1 MPDQMRCRRCGKEVA
16 QAFAPEDICA
26 ECSSDSVRT
35 TASSGSDSNSI
46 TTSPGVSPDDFPD
59 RVGPYKILGRLGKGG
74 MGEVYLAE
82 QDKPIHRRVAL
93 KLIKLGMDTREVIAR
108 FESERQA
115 LALMSHPNIAKV
127 LDAGATEYGSP
138 YFVMEYVPGIP
149 IAEYCDKHLLTTRE
163 RLELFMQICQAV
175 QHAHQK
181 GIIHRDIKPS
191 NVLVSLQDGKPV
203 ARVIDFGVAKAISQ
217 RLTERTLFTEIGQ
230 IVGTP
235 EYMSPEQAEM
245 SGLDV
250 DTRTDIYSLGVMLY
264 ELLVGAL
271 PFNAQ
276 QLRRAGYDEIRRIIR
291 DQDPPTPTGRLL
303 SLGDAAATVAH
314 RRRTDL
320 SSLRREVLGDL
331 EWITMKAMEKDRT
344 RRYPSASELEA
355 DIRRHLNEEPVI
367 ASPPS
372 VVYRLRKLIKRR
384 RGIVAAAAA
393 VLLSLSI
400 GLVFSTILYFRSE
413 TARRLAEQQEQ
424 ISRRLLY
431 AAQMTLAQQAWNAEN
446 IQRVRQLL
454 DGLRPAPGREDLRGF
469 EWYYLWRLCHREIA
483 SVPQE
488 MPIISLA
495 FSPDGRYL
503 ATGAADGSVRL
514 WNPTNWQP
522 QQTFS
527 AHSGAV
533 TAIAFSPAGQLFAT
547 AGEDALVK
555 LWDPGKPQPVTSL
568 DARSDVIRTIAF
580 SPQGNQLATGGKDGS
595 VKLWDAASG
604 QQLLSLRGHTGA
616 VQSVVFSPDG
626 KTLASGG
633 VDGLLVLW
641 NLAAG
646 QKKTVL
652 KAPSTEI
659 NSLVFVVGGEE
670 KVSAGEWIVAGT
682 GTGALLSW
690 KLPDGRQGA
699 GFDGHKTSITSL
711 SAAPNG
717 RNLASGDAD
726 GSIRIWKFATRRT
739 IETLR
744 PPNPFERW
752 PVVLAYS
759 PDGRSLAATT
769 LLGTSRK
776 NVLTAW
782 ELAPGQESSLARP
795 RPPLGAVVALSQ
807 ALALAYH
814 GESLSFAFQYS
825 YGLLPQPKPDSS
837 ARNSGKSIDVQR
849 QAGLWDVFNSRALM
863 SAALRDI
870 GPIAFSSDGKFLVA
884 EGVEDGG
891 LTVWDA
897 ATGRE
902 AFHLDRLEGLENIT
916 AVAMCQ
922 DALAVSGAG
931 PGEQEARLVKLWD
944 VQTMKEVASLRSR
957 SDSIVSLQFAPGG
970 NQLAALSQQD
980 FRDPQPFGALPILQF
995 SPDGETLVTNDD
1007 ELKLTLWDIPSG
1019 RERYTVQIIGEP
1031 DTKAQTNKAL
1041 PVGTSVTGFGIR
1053 LWSAAD
1059 GKTIAVLK
1067 GHDSLV
1073 YCAVFSP
1080 DNKRLAAGGR
1090 DGVTLWDP
1098 LTGQVLYSLSTRVEP
1113 ISWGAVPA
1121 YDLTFSA
1128 DGEALAAITGYDIAI
1143 WHAPRDSRI
1152 KEQRFPK

>member
-1 MPDQMRCRRCGKEVA
+1 
-16 QAFAPEDICA
+16 
-26 ECSSDSVRT
+26 
-35 TASSGSDSNSI
+35 
-46 TTSPGVSPDDFPD
+46 
-59 RVGPYKILGRLGKGG
+59 

-127 LDAGATEYGSP
+127 LDAGATENGSP
-138 YFVMEYVPGIP
+138 YFVMEHVPGIP

-271 PFNAQ
+271 PFDAR

-314 RRRTDL
+314 RRKTDT
-320 SSLRREVLGDL
+320 SSLRREVRGDL

-384 RGIVAAAAA
+384 RGMVAAAAA
-393 VLLSLSI
+393 VLLSLSM
-400 GLVFSTILYFRSE
+400 GLVVSTILYFRSE

-431 AAQMTLAQQAWNAEN
+431 AAQMTLAQQAWDAEN

-469 EWYYLWRLCHREIA
+469 EWYYLWRLSHREIA

-488 MPIISLA
+488 KPIVSLA

-514 WNPTNWQP
+514 WNPANWQP
-522 QQTFS
+522 QQTFK

-533 TAIAFSPAGQLFAT
+533 TAIAFSPAGRLFAT

-555 LWDPGKPQPVTSL
+555 LWDPGKPQPVTTLNAQS
-568 DARSDVIRTIAF
+568 DAVQTIAF
-580 SPQGNQLATGGKDGS
+580 SPGGSQLAAGGKDGL

-616 VQSVVFSPDG
+616 VRAVVFSPDG

-641 NLAAG
+641 DFAAG
-646 QKKTVL
+646 QKKMVL

-659 NSLVFVVGGEE
+659 NSLVFLAGGEE
-670 KVSAGEWIVAGT
+670 KASAGEWIVAGT

-690 KLPDGRQGA
+690 KLPDGQPGA
-699 GFDGHKTSITSL
+699 GFDGHKASITSL
-711 SAAPNG
+711 AVAPNG
-717 RNLASGDAD
+717 RNVASGDAD

-739 IETLR
+739 IVTLR

-752 PVVLAYS
+752 PVGLAYS
-759 PDGRSLAATT
+759 PDGKSLAATT
-769 LLGTSRK
+769 LLGESRQ
-776 NVLTAW
+776 NALTAW

-795 RPPLGAVVALSQ
+795 RLPWEAVLPLPQSL

-837 ARNSGKSIDVQR
+837 ARNSGKSIDVR
-849 QAGLWDVFNSRALM
+849 QHTGLWDVFNSREVM
-863 SAALRDI
+863 SAPLRDI
-870 GPIAFSSDGKFLVA
+870 GPIACSRDGKFFVA
-884 EGVEDGG
+884 AGVEDGG
-891 LTVWDA
+891 LKVWDT

-902 AFHLDRLEGLENIT
+902 AFHLDKLGGLENIT

-922 DALAVSGAG
+922 DTLAVSGAG
-931 PGEQEARLVKLWD
+931 PGEQESKLVKLWD
-944 VQTMKEVASLRSR
+944 VRTMKEVGSLHSK
-957 SDSIVSLQFAPGG
+957 SGSIMSLQFAPGG
-970 NQLAALSQQD
+970 NQLAALSQQN
-980 FRDPQPFGALPILQF
+980 FQDPRPFGVLPILQF

-1007 ELKLTLWDIPSG
+1007 ELKLILWDIQPG
-1019 RERYTVQIIGEP
+1019 RERYTVEIVGES

-1041 PVGTSVTGFGIR
+1041 PAGTRATGFGIR
-1053 LWSAAD
+1053 LWSAAN
-1059 GKTIAVLK
+1059 GRTVAVLR
-1067 GHDSLV
+1067 GHDSFV
-1073 YCAVFSP
+1073 YCAAFSP
-1080 DNKRLAAGGR
+1080 DSKRLAAGGR

-1098 LTGQVLYSLSTRVEP
+1098 LTGQVLYSLSTRIES
-1113 ISWGAVPA
+1113 ISWGAAPA
-1121 YDLTFSA
+1121 YALTFSA